1 MNTKKEQLLLQCV
14 QNILHEI
21 EEGVHII
28 DDTGRTVLY
37 NQAMEA
43 IEGLEQDKV
52 VGKHLL
58 DVYPGWAVE
67 NSTLLMSQRLR
78 APITKDIQNYV
89 NFEGRSI
96 TTKNITFPVFDPDQ
110 RLIGSIEIAKN
121 YTNVSRMSDQIQSL
135 QTRIASA
142 SESQQVTEYKYYQ
155 FDDII
160 GRDKELLKAVRYAKK
175 AAESD
180 SSVLIQGE
188 TGTGKELFAQ
198 SIHSSSKRRNKPF
211 IAQNCAALPDTLLE
225 GILFGTTKGS
235 FTGAENKAGLL
246 EQANGGTLFLDEINS
261 MSEALQAKLLRVLQ
275 EGYVRRVGGN
285 KDIHIDVRVIAASN
299 VDLLQMLKENK
310 FRKDLFYRIN
320 VIHIN
325 IPALR
330 ERKEDIPLFID
341 YFIRY
346 YNKHLGKDVWMIA
359 NDLKELFMT
368 YSWRGNVRELKNFI
382 ESSMNLIDDEH
393 VVTREHLPGHMED
406 LLGIKR
412 SIEDFDVFEDFVHF
426 SEDDDLNAQL
436 EKLER
441 ALINRY
447 LKRNHGNLSKTAI
460 QLKISRQNLQYK
472 LKKFGIEASKSE
484 IGS

>member
-1 MNTKKEQLLLQCV
+1 MEKKREQLLLQCM

-28 DDTGRTVLY
+28 DETGRTVFY
-37 NQAMEA
+37 NPAMES
-43 IEGLEQDKV
+43 IEGLDQSKV

-67 NSTLLMSQRLR
+67 NSTLLMSQRLG
-78 APITKDIQNYV
+78 APISQDVQNYV

-96 TTKNITFPVFDPDQ
+96 TTKNITFPVFDQ
-110 RLIGSIEIAKN
+110 KQNLIGAMEIAKN
-121 YTNVSRMSDQIQSL
+121 YTNVSRMSDQIRSL
-135 QTRIASA
+135 QTQIATSDT
-142 SESQQVTEYKYYQ
+142 SKDVTEYKYYQ
-155 FDDII
+155 FTDLI
-160 GRDKELLKAVRYAKK
+160 GRDKEFLKAVRFARK

-188 TGTGKELFAQ
+188 TGTGKEIFSQ
-198 SIHSSSKRRNKPF
+198 SIHSASKRRNKPF

-225 GILFGTTKGS
+225 GILFGTVKGS
-235 FTGAENKAGLL
+235 FTGAENKAGLM

-285 KDIHIDVRVIAASN
+285 KDIHVDVRIIAASN
-299 VDLLQMLKENK
+299 VDLLQMLKDNK

-330 ERKEDIPLFID
+330 ERKEDIPLFIE

-346 YNKHLGKDVWMIA
+346 YNKKLSKDVWMIS
-359 NDLKELFMT
+359 NDLKELFTT

-393 VVTREHLPGHMED
+393 VISREHLPGHMED

-412 SIEDFDVFEDFVHF
+412 SIDEFDAIEELVHF

-441 ALINRY
+441 ALINRT
-447 LKRNHGNLSKTAI
+447 LRRNHGNLTKTAN

-472 LKKFGIEASKSE
+472 LKKLGLESAGTTK
-484 IGS
+484 